1 MLSMSFLY
9 LLPAKPSISVSK
21 FDGKQQQEFEGW
33 NCGEI
38 TTCSDFGQICGGY
51 GAKGGTSDIQKT
63 FELPA
68 GTYSVQLD
76 FIKIDSW

>member
-1 MLSMSFLY
+1 MCV
-9 LLPAKPSISVSK
+9 LLLVARPAISVSTFHDK
-21 FDGKQQQEFEGW
+21 QEFDGW

-38 TTCSDFGQICGGY
+38 TTCGDFGEICGGY
-51 GAKGGTSDIQKT
+51 GVKGKGSRIKKT
-63 FELPA
+63 FNLPA